1 MIGKITQCVGGL
13 YTVRVADGESFRE
26 IFCRARGAFRHNNCS
41 PLVGDLVELDTSAGE
56 DNAVITEIIDRKN
69 ALIRPPMSNLDCVF
83 VVMAA
88 AKPAPMPDM
97 TDKLT
102 SILEHNGIEP
112 IIVIGKCELDGEKAR
127 ELCSIYESAGYKT
140 FVISCVTGE
149 GIDGLAEFVA
159 TYIEG
164 KTAAMAGASG
174 VGKST
179 LLNKLFPSLE
189 LGTGSVSRKT
199 ERGRHTTRAVTLYP
213 VACDGY
219 FADTPGFSML
229 DFERFDFFELDELP
243 LTFPEI
249 ESRIGQCKYTKCT
262 HLREQGCAIVDAVKS
277 GEIAK
282 SRHDSYVALFEILKN
297 KHKWDK

>member
-56 DNAVITEIIDRKN
+56 DNAVIAEIIDRKN
-69 ALIRPPMSNLDCVF
+69 ALIRPPMANLDCIF

-112 IIVIGKCELDGEKAR
+112 IIVIGKCELDRAR
-127 ELCSIYESAGYKT
+127 AEELCKIYANVGYKT
-140 FVISCVTGE
+140 FVVSCATGE
-149 GIDGLAEFVA
+149 GIDELAGFVS
-159 TYIEG
+159 TYVEG
-164 KTAAMAGASG
+164 KTAAMAGAPG
-174 VGKST
+174 GGKST

-213 VACDGY
+213 VARDGY

-229 DFERFDFFELDELP
+229 DFERFDFFELDDLP

-262 HLREQGCAIVDAVKS
+262 HLREQGCAIVDAVKN